1 MQTRVNK
8 VNAVKDA
15 KNHYQV
21 TWLFEAWP
29 NLVPLTEDPVVNETI
44 QHEFQ
49 VYEGPSAEQDY
60 IKQQARIDAHLAE
73 KAAEFMDKYLDEKDL
88 IETETRIDTAAV
100 TLKTTIDGAYAEK
113 VQ

>member
-49 VYEGPSAEQDY
+49 VCGS
-60 IKQQARIDAHLAE
+60 
-73 KAAEFMDKYLDEKDL
+73 
-88 IETETRIDTAAV
+88 
-100 TLKTTIDGAYAEK
+100 
-113 VQ
+113 